1 MSPDQTQAKPVILE
15 SLGAAIITG
24 AVAGIALTSGA
35 VVGLNTAV
43 AARSKNALSSV

>member
-1 MSPDQTQAKPVILE
+1 MSPNPTQAKPVILE

-35 VVGLNTAV
+35 IVGLNTAV
-43 AARSKNALSSV
+43 AARRNDAEHS